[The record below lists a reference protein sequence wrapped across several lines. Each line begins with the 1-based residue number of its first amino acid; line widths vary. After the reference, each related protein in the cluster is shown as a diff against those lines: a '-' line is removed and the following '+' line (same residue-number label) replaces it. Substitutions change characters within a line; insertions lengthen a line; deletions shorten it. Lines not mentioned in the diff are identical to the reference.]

1 MAKKAPL
8 YTMNP
13 KNAGA
18 LGYPTKKGM
27 NKIIRGIVGSEY
39 NPLMRELKA
48 NRRASDY
55 RINKELP
62 AWYQSYRSQ
71 VDQMAGKTAQDYAD
85 LQKNLAGLEAATSA
99 REDATRSDMAS
110 RLAADAA
117 ARGSNANPAKFDA
130 AGAGAAAA
138 RAGST
143 AAIMANLGG
152 RAAIRGDYLGD
163 RSMNVGLEQNAAIGN
178 EKLRRQKIGQEIA
191 QTRKDRA
198 NRRLEVIQ
206 SLLEGGNQFYLDRAA
221 LAENRRQAD
230 LDYSASMADGGSS
243 GGGGSSSGASADPP
257 GRDDWG
263 VALRRLEKNFPY
275 WRVLAPGDSENAM
288 EVSKNQLIT
297 FVTGPGQD
305 WSMPAAKKA
314 VARWYE
320 ILKRKEAERERRNS

>member
-27 NKIIRGIVGSEY
+27 NKIIKSIVGSEY
-39 NPLMRELKA
+39 NPMMRELKA

-85 LQKNLAGLEAATSA
+85 LQNNLAGLEAATSA

-117 ARGSNANPAKFDA
+117 ARGSNTNPANFDA

-163 RSMNVGLEQNAAIGN
+163 RSTNVGLERNAAIGN

-191 QTRKDRA
+191 QTRKDRS

-206 SLLEGGNQFYLDRAA
+206 SLLEGGNQFYLDKAS
-221 LAENRRQAD
+221 LAETRRNNN
-230 LDYSASMADGGSS
+230 LDYNASMADGGGS
-243 GGGGSSSGASADPP
+243 GGGGSNNDPP
-257 GRDDWG
+257 GRDDWRSG
-263 VALRRLEKNFPY
+263 LDILEEKYPASTISDLPKPKGKNEGKSRFEIFSGY
-275 WRVLAPGDSENAM
+275 LQNRGW
-288 EVSKNQLIT
+288 SK
-297 FVTGPGQD
+297 
-305 WSMPAAKKA
+305 PAADRA
-314 VARWYE
+314 ARVY
-320 ILKRKEAERERRNS
+320 IGDVKSGTYR

>member
-27 NKIIRGIVGSEY
+27 NKIIRGIVGAEY
-39 NPLMRELKA
+39 NPLMRELKS
-48 NRRASDY
+48 NRRASEY

-71 VDQMAGKTAQDYAD
+71 VDTMAGKTAQDYAD
-85 LQKNLAGLEAATSA
+85 LEGRLAGYEAATEG
-99 REDATRSDMAS
+99 RESQTRSDMSA

-117 ARGSNANPAKFDA
+117 ARGSNVNPAGFDS
-130 AGAGAAAA
+130 AGTGAAAA
-138 RAGST
+138 RAGAT

-152 RAAIRGDYLGD
+152 RAAVRGDYLAD
-163 RSMNVGLEQNAAIGN
+163 RSTNVGLEQNAAIGN

-206 SLLEGGNQFYLDRAA
+206 SLLEGGNQFYLDRAS
-221 LAENRRQAD
+221 LAETIRNNN
-230 LDYSASMADGGSS
+230 LDYNASMADGGGS
-243 GGGGSSSGASADPP
+243 GGGGSSSDKTTLTPRRGVSALEDIYGTENRTEQP
-257 GRDDWG
+257 GRK
-263 VALRRLEKNFPY
+263 RRDQMIGKLVTRGY
-275 WRVLAPGDSENAM
+275 RYENA
-288 EVSKNQLIT
+288 VAAVNRYIAKYIT
-297 FVTGPGQD
+297 
-305 WSMPAAKKA
+305 
-314 VARWYE
+314 E
-320 ILKRKEAERERRNS
+320 

>member
-27 NKIIRGIVGSEY
+27 NKIIKGIVGSEY

-48 NRRASDY
+48 NARASDY

-62 AWYQSYRSQ
+62 AWYQSYRNQ
-71 VDQMAGKTAQDYAD
+71 VDQMAGKTAQEYSD
-85 LQKNLAGLEAATSA
+85 LQNRLAGYESATEG
-99 REDATRSDMAS
+99 RESQTRSDMSA

-117 ARGSNANPAKFDA
+117 ARGSNVNPSEFDA

-163 RSMNVGLEQNAAIGN
+163 RATNVGLERNAAIGN
-178 EKLRRQKIGQEIA
+178 ERLRRQKIGQEMK

-206 SLLEGGNQFYLDRAA
+206 SLLEGGNQFYLDRAS
-221 LAENRRQAD
+221 LAETIRNNN
-230 LDYSASMADGGSS
+230 LDYAASMADGGGS
-243 GGGGSSSGASADPP
+243 GGGGSKNDPP
-257 GRDDWG
+257 GRDDWRSG
-263 VALRRLEKNFPY
+263 LDILENKYPASTISDLPKPKGKNEGKSRFE
-275 WRVLAPGDSENAM
+275 LFSGDLQNRGW
-288 EVSKNQLIT
+288 SK
-297 FVTGPGQD
+297 
-305 WSMPAAKKA
+305 PAADRAARAYIAA
-314 VARWYE
+314 VKSGEYR
-320 ILKRKEAERERRNS
+320 

>member
-27 NKIIRGIVGSEY
+27 NKIIRGIVGAEY

-71 VDQMAGKTAQDYAD
+71 VDTMAGKTAQDYAD
-85 LQKNLAGLEAATSA
+85 LQNQLAGY
-99 REDATRSDMAS
+99 EDATNARENAARSDMAS

-117 ARGSNANPAKFDA
+117 ARGSNTNPANFDN

-138 RAGST
+138 RAGAS

-163 RSMNVGLEQNAAIGN
+163 RATNVGLERNAAISN

-206 SLLEGGNQFYLDRAA
+206 SLLEGGNQFYLDKAS
-221 LAENRRQAD
+221 LAETIRNNN
-230 LDYSASMADGGSS
+230 LDYAASMADGGS
-243 GGGGSSSGASADPP
+243 GGGSSDSKTTLTPRRGVSALEDIYGVKPSDTPP
-257 GRDDWG
+257 SAKERDAMIG
-263 VALRRLEKNFPY
+263 KLVNRGYRY
-275 WRVLAPGDSENAM
+275 ENA
-288 EVSKNQLIT
+288 VAAVNRYIAKY
-297 FVTGPGQD
+297 VTG
-305 WSMPAAKKA
+305 
-314 VARWYE
+314 
-320 ILKRKEAERERRNS
+320 